1 MDTMPLVISDD
12 VDPIEPTD
20 DATSDNQTYDL
31 GRTCIV
37 CGFGIPDSES
47 GGMRRKKHT
56 ACAPASSAVSTK
68 STRSPN
74 IDTLIN
80 QIGNLYRNLGMGV
93 TFVPGLASDGMAV
106 TVEASN
112 LAESWRPLI
121 EKDPKIRKVWEKI
134 TTGSGWGTVAI
145 VHAGLAMTIAGH
157 HGVTMPGMEP
167 AQAQQPT
174 EGTQ

>member
-1 MDTMPLVISDD
+1 MPLVISDD
-12 VDPIEPTD
+12 VDPIEPADDSTSTD
-20 DATSDNQTYDL
+20 QPNEL

-37 CGFGIPDSES
+37 CGLDIPDSES
-47 GGMRRKKHT
+47 GGMRRKKHA
-56 ACAPASSAVSTK
+56 ACAPSSTVTTK
-68 STRSPN
+68 STKTPS

-93 TFVPGLASDGMAV
+93 TFVPGLAADGMAV
-106 TVEASN
+106 TVEAGT

-145 VHAGLAMTIAGH
+145 VHVGLAMTIATN
-157 HGVTMPGMEP
+157 HGFTMPGMEP
-167 AQAQQPT
+167 AAQQTQQPG
-174 EGTQ
+174 EQGTN